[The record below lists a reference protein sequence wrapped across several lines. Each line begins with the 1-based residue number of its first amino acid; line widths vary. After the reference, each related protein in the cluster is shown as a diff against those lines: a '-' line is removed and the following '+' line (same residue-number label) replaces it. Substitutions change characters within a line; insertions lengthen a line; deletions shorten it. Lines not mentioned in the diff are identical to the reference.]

1 MEELAQIERELWDQ
15 SARISSQEEYRVW
28 EEKCDE
34 CLESLEGHSRAKKRS
49 RLSVGS
55 AQSLVARIS
64 RLEGLKNTL
73 RTRFVHVGGGYSNVG
88 FVWREIDTAFNSRVL
103 TGAVINVNY
112 IEPRQFLEDAKSTVV
127 EHVRNAM
134 ERHDNL
140 KVNTIFNGEFVTGE
154 KHAFNSVRTRNC
166 ELFLTSNLQ

>member
-1 MEELAQIERELWDQ
+1 MEELAQLERELWDQ

-34 CLESLEGHSRAKKRS
+34 CLASLEGHSRAKRP
-49 RLSVGS
+49 RLSAGMGL
-55 AQSLVARIS
+55 SLVARIA
-64 RLEGLKNTL
+64 RLAGLKNTV
-73 RTRFVHVGGGYSNVG
+73 RTRFVHVGGGYSNAG
-88 FVWREIDTAFNSRVL
+88 FAWREIDTAFNSRVL

-112 IEPRQFLEDAKSTVV
+112 IEPRRFLEDAKNTVV
-127 EHVRNAM
+127 QHVRNAM

-154 KHAFNSVRTRNC
+154 KHAFNSVRTRN
-166 ELFLTSNLQ
+166 